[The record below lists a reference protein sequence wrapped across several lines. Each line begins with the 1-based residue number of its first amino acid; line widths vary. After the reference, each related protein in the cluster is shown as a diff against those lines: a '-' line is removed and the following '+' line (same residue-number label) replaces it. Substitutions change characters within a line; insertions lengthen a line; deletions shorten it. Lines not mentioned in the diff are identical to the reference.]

1 MNPDDVPI
9 ELRKLAVA
17 AMNAND
23 ALPEDD
29 QDMTPDHILA
39 AVLPAHKA
47 TVRAQTIRDLEAGRI
62 TPEEIAAVGCMTSH
76 LVNLREDG
84 WTIKHPLSCRPHLF
98 DCPINVAAVRDLL
111 EPPDQLGVYTCELD
125 ADGRFVIGQLDSTR
139 GGA

>member
-1 MNPDDVPI
+1 MPDPMNPDDVPI

-39 AVLPAHKA
+39 AVIPAI
-47 TVRAQTIRDLEAGRI
+47 RAAERAKVAAELHAEGRRLRDGGWDAAGDHYMEAGRFVQGSDANQP
-62 TPEEIAAVGCMTSH
+62 TPAIVVNIEPDSPAVA
-76 LVNLREDG
+76 RA
-84 WTIKHPLSCRPHLF
+84 I
-98 DCPINVAAVRDLL
+98 RDI
-111 EPPDQLGVYTCELD
+111 
-125 ADGRFVIGQLDSTR
+125 RRR